1 MRNDRGAHAVTVL
14 LLALQT
20 TALAAACRQA
30 LPGASPDRG
39 SAGAK
44 PPISA
49 PPAAPPFEDVSERA
63 GLTFRHV
70 SGMAG
75 DMTLLEMMG
84 AGAAWLDYDNDGDL
98 DAYLVQGHALPPVA
112 EAAAPVPPPPDDAP
126 LDRLFRNDLAVAP
139 DGTRTLRFTDVTD
152 ASGIRATGY
161 GMGVATGDYDNDG
174 WVDLYVT
181 HWGPDQLWR
190 NNGDGTFADTT
201 AAAGVGDPD
210 WSTSAAFVDIDR
222 DGWLDLVHA
231 NYVDF
236 TLATHRPCVAQAAGR
251 IDYCGPLSYNPVP
264 DRLYRNRGDG
274 TFADVTTSA
283 GLTTAFGPGLGVVVF
298 DADGDGWQDI
308 LVAND
313 TQENQLWINQGGA
326 RFADEARA
334 RGIAVNRAGLPEAG
348 MGVVAEDLT
357 GDGIDDVFITH
368 INRETNT
375 LFVGSAAGVFEDR
388 TRASG
393 LGAPSWLFTG
403 FGVAAL
409 DYDGDGNRDLFTT
422 NGDVH
427 ILLDQ
432 LQAGDPV
439 PLKQT
444 NQLYRSLG
452 DGRFEDVSAASGA
465 PFATPLIGRGLAV
478 GDADNDG
485 DADVLVAQNEGP
497 AYLYLNTAA
506 AKPWIGLRLVGGAPP
521 RDQLG
526 ATVTLVHPSGAVRVG
541 RAHTDGSYL
550 SAGDPRVLFS
560 LGAEP
565 TVAAVRVTWP
575 SGEVEQW
582 EGLDLGRYHTLA
594 KGTGSAAAAP

>member
-1 MRNDRGAHAVTVL
+1 MGNDRRANAVPVL
-14 LLALQT
+14 LWTLTAAIALIGCGQPAPAADGPS
-20 TALAAACRQA
+20 TATGGPTATGIAAA
-30 LPGASPDRG
+30 
-39 SAGAK
+39 
-44 PPISA
+44 
-49 PPAAPPFEDVSERA
+49 PFEDA
-63 GLTFRHV
+63 TQATGLAFTHV
-70 SGMAG
+70 SGRAG

-84 AGAAWLDYDNDGDL
+84 SGGGWLDYDNDGDL
-98 DAYLVQGHALPPVA
+98 DAFLVQGHALPPVD
-112 EAAAPVPPPPDDAP
+112 EAAAPIPPPPADAP
-126 LDRLFRNDLAVAP
+126 LDRLFRNDLSIAP

-181 HWGPDQLWR
+181 SWGPNQLWR
-190 NNGDGTFADTT
+190 NNGDGTFTDAT
-201 AAAGVGDPD
+201 AAAGVDDPA
-210 WSTSAAFVDIDR
+210 WSTSAAFVDYDR
-222 DGWLDLVHA
+222 DGWLDLVVA

-236 TLATHRPCVAQAAGR
+236 TLATHRPCVSQTAGR
-251 IDYCGPLSYNPVP
+251 VDYCGPLSYNPVP
-264 DRLYRNRGDG
+264 DRLFRNRGDG
-274 TFADVTTSA
+274 TFADATVEA
-283 GLTTAFGPGLGVVVF
+283 GLPAAFGPGLGVIAF
-298 DADGDGWQDI
+298 DANGDGWHDI

-313 TQENQLWINQGGA
+313 TQENQLWINQGGT
-326 RFADEARA
+326 RFADEART
-334 RGIAVNRAGLPEAG
+334 RGVAVNRSGLPEAG
-348 MGVVAEDLT
+348 MGIVADDLT

-375 LFVGSAAGVFEDR
+375 LFAGSAAGVFEDQ

-409 DYDGDGNRDLFTT
+409 DYDGDGQRDLFTT

-427 ILLDQ
+427 ILLEQ

-444 NQLYRSLG
+444 NQLYHGLG
-452 DGRFEDVSAASGA
+452 AGRFEDAGATAGA
-465 PFATPLIGRGLAV
+465 PFATPLIGRGLAA

-485 DADVLVAQNEGP
+485 DTDVLVTQNEGP
-497 AYLYLNTAA
+497 AHLYLNISAA
-506 AKPWIGLRLVGGAPP
+506 AGPWLGLRLVGGTPP

-526 ATVTLVHPSGAVRVG
+526 ARAALVHPSGTVRVG
-541 RAHTDGSYL
+541 RAHADGSYL

-560 LGAEP
+560 LGSEP
-565 TVAAVRVTWP
+565 AIAAVRVTWP

-582 EGLDLGRYHTLA
+582 AGLEPGRYHTLV
-594 KGTGSAAAAP
+594 KSTGSPAAAP